1 MKHPIFLLF
10 ILSTTLFFAQ
20 NNNSTTIYLKDG
32 STKQFEKVKF
42 ENNADDYIIGVEVK
56 NADDNKT
63 IYHLTDIVSVK
74 ENTTKHVTKQYKK
87 NLYLLEEVIVGS
99 LSLYKSGAHYFLE
112 NDENGLREIS
122 KVIIDQ
128 TTLNRYDYA
137 TLSVFVNKCKAAQ
150 EEAYNKNN
158 SISISVL
165 KSVVETYNS
174 CALSDDTQ
182 FAENIITLAN
192 APSEFLEIGINVGY
206 GFLNT
211 KFDDLSPGVSNQY
224 GTPVIGAQVY
234 FNTNMLEKRLGF
246 LISVDYSFPKEFN
259 SNENSIILK
268 SKLSYINTMVG
279 ARYTFNNINKTFS
292 PYFGFNGGF
301 IFNSM
306 SDVTAQEAVF
316 GAQRIDF
323 ESTNKLALNLN
334 VGTYIHLGNQKIDFN
349 IMYQPENEFE
359 LVSTD
364 NLSRIESNYKMS
376 GFQLKATYVF

>member
-1 MKHPIFLLF
+1 MKHPIIFLYL
-10 ILSTTLFFAQ
+10 LSTTLIFAQ
-20 NNNSTTIYLKDG
+20 NNNSTTIYFKDG

-42 ENNADDYIIGVEVK
+42 ENNAEDYIIGVEVK

-137 TLSVFVNKCKAAQ
+137 TLSIFVNKCKAAQ
-150 EEAYNKNN
+150 EKAYNKNN

-165 KSVVETYNS
+165 KSVVNTYNS
-174 CALSDDTQ
+174 CNLSEDIQ
-182 FAENIITLAN
+182 FAENVITLAN
-192 APSEFLEIGINVGY
+192 APSEFIEVGINVGY

-234 FNTNMLEKRLGF
+234 FNTNILEKRLSF
-246 LISVDYSFPKEFN
+246 LFLVDYSLPKEFK
-259 SNENSIILK
+259 SNDNKINLK
-268 SKLSYINTMVG
+268 TKLSYVHAMLGT
-279 ARYTFNNINKTFS
+279 RYTFNNINKAFS
-292 PYFGFNGGF
+292 PYVGLNGGL
-301 IFNSM
+301 ILSNM
-306 SDVTAQEAVF
+306 SDITFQPAIY
-316 GAQRIDF
+316 GAQKIGYK
-323 ESTNKLALNLN
+323 SKYKLSFNLN
-334 VGTYIHLGNQKIDFN
+334 AGTYIHLGNKKIDFN
-349 IMYQPENEFE
+349 IMYQPENEIQII
-359 LVSTD
+359 SND
-364 NLSRIESNYKMS
+364 NLTTIENNYKLS